1 MLSLLVLCLSTLLC
15 KSLTISG
22 LSSGGFF
29 TSQFYVAHS
38 QSIKGAAIIAG
49 GPYWCTQ
56 GSYSNVASICNQKP
70 SGINITTSINYATA
84 ASNAGNIDNVSNLA
98 TANVYIYSG
107 TLDTIVLPGVVAQTV
122 AFFQHFITSGKL
134 VSNFST
140 PSEHA
145 WITDVYGNACPYLGS
160 PYISNCQLDTA
171 GIMLQQFYGTLQPR
185 VAPISSNLQTFLQ
198 TQYGDVQAASMSNIG
213 YVYVPTGCKTQKC
226 EVHVSFHGCLQ
237 AAEVIGNK
245 FVAYNGLN
253 NWAESNNIVVIYPQI
268 TAQTGRNPN
277 GCWDFWGFTGSDFAL
292 KSAKQI
298 SIVFAMVNNVPGV
311 SW

>member
-1 MLSLLVLCLSTLLC
+1 MLPLLVLCLSTLPC
-15 KSLTISG
+15 NSLTISG

-29 TSQFYVAHS
+29 TSQFHVAHS
-38 QSIKGAAIIAG
+38 QSVKAAAIIAG

-56 GSYSNVASICNQKP
+56 GSAVKGNPACVTEPSLININASID
-70 SGINITTSINYATA
+70 YANT
-84 ASNAGNIDNVSNLA
+84 ASNAGRIDNVSNLA

-107 TLDTIVLPGVVAQTV
+107 TLDSVVVPGVVAQTV
-122 AFFQHFITSGKL
+122 AFYQHFVTSGKL

-213 YVYVPTGCKTQKC
+213 FVYVPNGCKTHKC
-226 EVHVSFHGCLQ
+226 EVHVSFHGCSQ
-237 AAEVIGNK
+237 AAEFVGNK

-253 NWAESNNIVVIYPQI
+253 NWAESNNIVVIYPQT
-268 TAQTGRNPN
+268 TAQTGRNPE
-277 GCWDFWGFTGSDFAL
+277 GCWDFWGYTGSDFAL
-292 KSAKQI
+292 KSGKQI